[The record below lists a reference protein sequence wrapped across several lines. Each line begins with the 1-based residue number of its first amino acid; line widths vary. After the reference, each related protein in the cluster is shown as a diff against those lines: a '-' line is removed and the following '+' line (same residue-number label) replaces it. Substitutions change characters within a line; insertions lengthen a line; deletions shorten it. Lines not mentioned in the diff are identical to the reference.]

1 VNIFFVL
8 FLSFLVTVAAMTR
21 RTKQK
26 EAIAS
31 VLKKGD
37 QPLTIEE
44 IHRIAI
50 GQVPS
55 LGIATVYRTLK
66 SLLEEGRIKL
76 VELPGQPLHYEE
88 AHKGHHHHFSCNS
101 CHGIFE
107 LEKCLGEV
115 QQLAL
120 KGFQVTD
127 HEIILYG
134 ACPRCA
140 YS

>member
-1 VNIFFVL
+1 MI
-8 FLSFLVTVAAMTR
+8 R

-31 VLKKGD
+31 VLQKKH

-44 IHRIAI
+44 IHRIALKT
-50 GQVPS
+50 VPS

-66 SLLEEGRIKL
+66 SLLEEGCIKT

-88 AHKGHHHHFSCNS
+88 AHKGHHHHFCCNA
-101 CHGIFE
+101 CHGVFE
-107 LEKCLGEV
+107 LEKCLSGIH
-115 QQLAL
+115 QLAP
-120 KGFQVTD
+120 KGFQVAD

-134 ACPRCA
+134 TCA
-140 YS
+140 GCVTRL

>member
-1 VNIFFVL
+1 MI
-8 FLSFLVTVAAMTR
+8 R

-26 EAIAS
+26 EAIVS
-31 VLKKGD
+31 VLKKNH

-44 IHRIAI
+44 IHRLAVKE
-50 GQVPS
+50 VPS

-66 SLLEEGRIKL
+66 SLLEDQKIKV

-88 AHKGHHHHFSCNS
+88 AHKGHHHHFCCHT

-107 LEKCLGEV
+107 LEKCPGNIH
-115 QQLAL
+115 QLAP
-120 KGFQVTD
+120 KGFEVTD

-134 ACPRCA
+134 ACADCA
-140 YS
+140 KS